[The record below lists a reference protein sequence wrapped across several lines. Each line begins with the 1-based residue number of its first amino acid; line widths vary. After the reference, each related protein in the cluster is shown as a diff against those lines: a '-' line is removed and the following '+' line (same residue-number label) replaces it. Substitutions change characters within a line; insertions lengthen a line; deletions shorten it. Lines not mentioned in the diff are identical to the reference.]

1 MSIAALNDDDDKWLL
16 QIQNSSQQS
25 LLDTLR
31 RSILFGDLWK
41 VEVLIERGVDIHH
54 DNGFFLLAAIRAK
67 QNTVAAFLFAKGG
80 DRTMD
85 KTEALSVAVSVNNI
99 EMVKRF
105 LDAGVSPT
113 TNDNVSLRTAVINN
127 YAVTA
132 HLLLLAGADIHI
144 YKDCLLTLAV
154 EKNNLNAAKI
164 LLQHGADPLT
174 VYNGKTALE
183 HAVQTQ
189 RTAFI
194 TLFNDHLRENRL
206 PSRDFFEEKN
216 ISELRGS
223 DAQGKSYFFVAA
235 QAGCFDVITH
245 KILDSAG
252 ERLTPQ
258 DLTAPVYHDQTIL
271 HVLGQQGHLSQAFNA
286 LLWLGHKNDALSL
299 CFNAIPTGYKDQVDP
314 NNISAEIDHATL
326 KKNHPDKN
334 PLGKN
339 HGGKKPSL

>member
-31 RSILFGDLWK
+31 RAILFGDLWK
-41 VEVLIERGVDIHH
+41 VEVLVERGVDIHH
-54 DNGFFLLAAIRAK
+54 DNGFFLIAAIRAK

-85 KTEALSVAVSVNNI
+85 RTEALSVAVSVNNI
-99 EMVKRF
+99 DMVKRF
-105 LDAGVSPT
+105 LDEGISPS
-113 TNDNVSLRTAVINN
+113 TNDNVCLRTAVVNN

-144 YKDCLLTLAV
+144 HNDCLLTLAV

-174 VYNGKTALE
+174 VYKGETALE
-183 HAVQTQ
+183 HAAQTQ
-189 RTAFI
+189 RTAF
-194 TLFNDHLRENRL
+194 TKLFTEHLTENRL
-206 PSRDFFEEKN
+206 PSREFFEDK
-216 ISELRGS
+216 SAAELRGT
-223 DAQGKSYFFVAA
+223 DAQGKNYFFVAA
-235 QAGCFDVITH
+235 QAGCFDIITR
-245 KILDSAG
+245 KILDNAN

-258 DLTAPVYHDQTIL
+258 DLAAPVYHDQTIL
-271 HVLGQQGHLSQAFNA
+271 HVLGRQGTLSQAFNA
-286 LLWLGHKNDALSL
+286 QLWLGHKNEALQL

-314 NNISAEIDHATL
+314 SNISAEIDHATL

-334 PLGKN
+334 PLHKN
-339 HGGKKPSL
+339 HGGKKPSP